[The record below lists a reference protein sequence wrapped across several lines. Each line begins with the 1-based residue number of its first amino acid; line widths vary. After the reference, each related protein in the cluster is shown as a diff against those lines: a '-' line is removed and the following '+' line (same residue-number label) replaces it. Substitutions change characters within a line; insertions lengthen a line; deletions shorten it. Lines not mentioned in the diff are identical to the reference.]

1 LKKILKSIL
10 KTAADLL
17 EQSDHTSGTLRDA
30 FSEGVDRAGDRLS
43 DFRERA
49 RHLYGHENH
58 TIRNVISFVAGVGVG
73 VGVAML
79 CAPRSGKEVRDA
91 IGERAK
97 GMSNRVRNRIAPR
110 KTVTGTE
117 AI

>member
-1 LKKILKSIL
+1 MRLRSSKIW
-10 KTAADLL
+10 
-17 EQSDHTSGTLRDA
+17 
-30 FSEGVDRAGDRLS
+30 GDRVP
-43 DFRERA
+43 DFRERG
-49 RHLYGHENH
+49 RHLYGRENH
-58 TIRNVISFVAGVGVG
+58 TIRNIISFVAG

-79 CAPRSGKEVRDA
+79 CAPRSGKEVRDP

-117 AI
+117 AT